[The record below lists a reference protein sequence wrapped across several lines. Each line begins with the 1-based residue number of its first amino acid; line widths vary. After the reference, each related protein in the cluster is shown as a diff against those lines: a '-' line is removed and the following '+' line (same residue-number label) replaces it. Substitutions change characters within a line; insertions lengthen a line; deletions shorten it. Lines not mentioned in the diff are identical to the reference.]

1 MNLITLEDN
10 FIYNIH
16 TVLKINESNI
26 DDKIN
31 LSGNFKAEYP
41 INFSPKFV
49 TNYVTNKKEI
59 IFQDELNNLYLISL
73 NGELIWKKNIENKII
88 GDIQRLIYT
97 KMAGYNLH
105 STQLKIS
112 KSWIKMEKL

>member
-73 NGELIWKKNIENKII
+73 NGELIWKKILK
-88 GDIQRLIYT
+88 T
-97 KMAGYNLH
+97 K
-105 STQLKIS
+105 
-112 KSWIKMEKL
+112 